1 MTMTRTLTKFGA
13 VVWIDEEPMQVE
25 GYVYGLLGVH
35 KPVGSASADALD
47 VTHIPTGRR
56 VIRLYKEADAVQL
69 FCERLQAVVDLDT
82 SDVDE
87 AWARV
92 KAWMGESKSALM
104 DLADECGPDLEERLQ
119 AVVDLDT
126 SDDEEDD
133 DEDDDEDE
141 DDCYNCDNLRDRL
154 YDTRRDRANLRREL
168 LALSET
174 LSATTIMATARR
186 LRELGDGA

>member
-82 SDVDE
+82 SD
-87 AWARV
+87 
-92 KAWMGESKSALM
+92 
-104 DLADECGPDLEERLQ
+104 
-119 AVVDLDT
+119 
-126 SDDEEDD
+126 DEEDD